1 MQINDFLQFEKKAWK
16 SGYNKIAG
24 VDEVGRGALAGPVVC
39 AAVVFNKKF
48 IQDNIHSTFKDL
60 TDSKQ
65 ISEKKRNKFFS
76 ILTNNKSIQVGIG
89 TICNEEIDKTNILA
103 STHKAMIEASKKI
116 IKDFILVDGL
126 PVTGFD
132 CKSTNIIKG
141 DFLSISISAA
151 SVIAKVTRDRIMLDM
166 HQLYPQYR
174 FDKNKGYGTAD
185 HISALN
191 KFGISIIHRKTFK
204 PVKDLI

>member
-48 IQDNIHSTFKDL
+48 LQDNIHSTFKDL

-65 ISEKKRNKFFS
+65 ISEKKRNKFFR

>member
-65 ISEKKRNKFFS
+65 ISEKKRNKFFR

-174 FDKNKGYGTAD
+174 FDKNKGYGTTD
-185 HISALN
+185 HIRALN

>member
-16 SGYNKIAG
+16 SGFNKIAG

-48 IQDNIHSTFKDL
+48 IQDNIYSTFKDL

-65 ISEKKRNKFFS
+65 ISEKKRNKFFR

>member
-1 MQINDFLQFEKKAWK
+1 MQINDFLQFEKKVWK

-89 TICNEEIDKTNILA
+89 TICNEEIDRTNILA

-126 PVTGFD
+126 PVRGFD
-132 CKSTNIIKG
+132 CNSINIIKG

-166 HQLYPQYR
+166 HHLYPQYR

-191 KFGISIIHRKTFK
+191 KFGISDVHRKTFK

>member
-1 MQINDFLQFEKKAWK
+1 MQIYDFLQFEKKAWK

-24 VDEVGRGALAGPVVC
+24 IDEVGRGALAGPVVC

-48 IQDNIHSTFKDL
+48 IQENIHSTFKEL

-89 TICNEEIDKTNILA
+89 TICNEQIDKTNILA
-103 STHKAMIEASKKI
+103 STHKAMIKASKKI

-126 PVTGFD
+126 PVRGFD
-132 CKSTNIIKG
+132 CNSINIIKG

-174 FDKNKGYGTAD
+174 FDKNKGYGTAE
-185 HISALN
+185 HINALN
-191 KFGISIIHRKTFK
+191 KFGKSVVHRKTFK
-204 PVKDLI
+204 PVKDFI

>member
-16 SGYNKIAG
+16 SGDNKIAG

-76 ILTNNKSIQVGIG
+76 ILTNNKLIQVGIG

-126 PVTGFD
+126 PVRGFD

>member
-65 ISEKKRNKFFS
+65 ISEKKRNKFFR

-126 PVTGFD
+126 PVRGFD

-185 HISALN
+185 HIRALN

>member
-24 VDEVGRGALAGPVVC
+24 IDEVGRGALAGPVVC

-48 IQDNIHSTFKDL
+48 IQENIHSTFKEL

-89 TICNEEIDKTNILA
+89 TICNEQIDKTNILA
-103 STHKAMIEASKKI
+103 STHKAMIKASKKI

-126 PVTGFD
+126 PVRGFD
-132 CKSTNIIKG
+132 CNSINIIKG

-204 PVKDLI
+204 PVNFGF